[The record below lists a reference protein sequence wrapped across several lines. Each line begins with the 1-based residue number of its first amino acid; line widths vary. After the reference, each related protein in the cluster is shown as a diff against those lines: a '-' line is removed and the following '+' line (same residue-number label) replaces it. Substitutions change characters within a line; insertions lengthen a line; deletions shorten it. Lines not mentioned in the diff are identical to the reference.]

1 MPHFLTSLVLLIALS
16 GQSQAPV
23 GSYKPVGYGG
33 HFIGEPIK
41 VFLRLEPDARSELE
55 VCEQHPKQS
64 ICAKLFAAV
73 EKDQRAEIT
82 TAVQPDMDNPDTSND
97 AYNFILD
104 GGKLVKIT
112 VPINDLADTMKGFGE
127 PTSDKV
133 VPRHN
138 SDGAKWEDHAYAWDL
153 PGAYVTIYIDNNP
166 VLQDHRPVLV
176 IESREEHARVN
187 SDSIKAVS
195 APN

>member
-1 MPHFLTSLVLLIALS
+1 MPHFLTSLVLLVALS
-16 GQSQAPV
+16 GQSQVPA
-23 GSYKPVGYGG
+23 GNFKPVGYGG
-33 HFIGEPIK
+33 HFVGEPIK

-73 EKDQRAEIT
+73 EKSQRAEIT
-82 TAVQPDMDNPDTSND
+82 TAVQPDLDNPDATND
-97 AYNFILD
+97 AYNFVLD
-104 GGKLVKIT
+104 AGKLVKIT
-112 VPINDLADTMKGFGE
+112 VPINNLADTMKTFGD

-133 VPRHN
+133 VPCHN
-138 SDGAKWEDHAYAWDL
+138 SEGAKWEDHSYVWDL

-166 VLQDHRPVLV
+166 VLQDHRPLLV
-176 IESREEHARVN
+176 IESREEHARVDAN
-187 SDSIKAVS
+187 TIKAVN